1 MKLLSEHEDVL
12 AEFNSGQVAVP
23 QDSDDG
29 GWIEVSTEELGGRG
43 RHGGCDGPSLWKPR
57 PMGGAGKKDR
67 EVWRDPGL
75 RNLAGLARGG
85 SVPKVGWL
93 GEDLGSRA

>member
-23 QDSDDG
+23 QDSGDG
-29 GWIEVSTEELGGRG
+29 GWIEVSTEELGV
-43 RHGGCDGPSLWKPR
+43 GGGTAGAMAELWKPR
-57 PMGGAGKKDR
+57 PMGGAAKKDL

-93 GEDLGSRA
+93 GEDLGPRA